1 MSLQQI
7 PIFGYDKGGL
17 NTYRKP
23 FLLEDQ
29 QWQTLEN
36 FYPYRDR
43 MKQRQGLELLGR
55 LQRIF
60 TSYSLGPSLASPWS
74 FNLLSISGYIIAA
87 TKANPGVITTSYPH
101 NLMTGDTVA
110 INQVNGMTQLNGN
123 LYTITVLT
131 PTTFSIGVDTSGFST
146 YTSGGVFFSNRSLTG
161 LEPNAQLTPGSFSIT
176 IGAVT
181 LTDQGNGILTSITP
195 GNSGTINY
203 ITGAVTIIYTPAT
216 GSATTFD
223 LNYYPTLPVMGIPL
237 LEQPGINVYLT
248 LWFDTKYAYN
258 WNGSSFQEFIPGTIW
273 GGTDSDFFWG
283 TNYRGVNP
291 QDRLFFVTNFVN
303 DAADPIRYTNGST
316 WTTFA
321 PVLSAN
327 AFDSQNIGSI
337 AGNGSTFTGTLPNA
351 PIQPGSVEITVAGIT
366 FTDPTGSGTLTGNPN
381 TNSGTIN
388 YATGAI
394 VLNFSPTINFSGT
407 ITGITNANPGQVTSA
422 AHHLTTGAQVTIN
435 GVGGMIQVN
444 GQTYTITNTGANTFT
459 IGVDTTAFGVY
470 TSGGEWTLTTLSQT
484 VMATYETGTDF
495 LFQARILIPYFGR
508 LLALNVWEGATV
520 GSAVNIFNRCRFS
533 QLGSPVQSDAWR
545 SDIFGKGG
553 FLDAPTNEMIIGATF
568 LNNTLIV
575 FFEKTTWQLRYV
587 GEYGLP
593 FIWERIASDLG
604 SDSTFSSILFN
615 NFILAI
621 GDKAIINADSN
632 TVQRIDIDI
641 PDQIF
646 KFQDINNGVERV
658 GGIRD
663 YQRELVFWNYPEV
676 GDSALNATSQVYP
689 NRVLVYNY
697 RNQKWAIFRE
707 SITAFGTFQN
717 SSAVLWNS
725 QVVRWED
732 QDVLWDDPDSKQGFP
747 SIVSGNQQGYVH
759 LYGYNTPDDASLSIT
774 AISATNYGTPAQQVT
789 LTIPNHNLELNEIIY
804 LTGIEFIN
812 GTTPVATSLN
822 NSIFEVANIVDANNI
837 IIFQWDFL
845 TQGYAQDFT
854 FTPDPSANTY
864 IGGGQA
870 ALYPI
875 PNLQTKDFNIYQTKG
890 LQTKMAY
897 VDFLM
902 STVERPPI
910 GPIIGATKANPCV
923 ITSNAHGLFS
933 GQMITIAGVNGMTQL
948 NVGQFYKVLVIDANT
963 FSINVNSTN
972 YVAYTS
978 GGQWQLLAAGMSV
991 QVFLN
996 ASPSIFG
1003 NLLIGNKETQAYN
1016 QLPFYGPASDY
1027 VWQRFFSRCVG
1038 QYFNLKLTWDDNL
1051 KNTYWNHQQQIEL
1064 HGILISCRPGGKL
1077 VF

>member
-29 QWQTLEN
+29 QWQRLEN
-36 FYPYRDR
+36 YYPFRDR

-60 TSYSLGPSLASPWS
+60 NDYTLGPSLASPWS
-74 FNLLSISGYIIAA
+74 FNLLSISGYIIGA
-87 TKANPGVITTSYPH
+87 TQANPGVITTSYPH

-110 INQVNGMTQLNGN
+110 INQVLGMTQLNGN
-123 LYTITVLT
+123 RYTITVLS
-131 PTTFSIGVDTSGFST
+131 PTTFQIGVDTTGFSA

-161 LEPNAQLTPGSFSIT
+161 LEPNAQLAPGTFSIT
-176 IGAVT
+176 IGGIT
-181 LTDQGNGILTSITP
+181 LTDQGDGLITSLTP

-203 ITGAVTIIYTPAT
+203 ITGAVTITYTAGT
-216 GSATTFD
+216 SSATTFN
-223 LNYYPTLPVMGIPL
+223 LNYFPTLPVMGIPL
-237 LEQPGINVYLT
+237 LEQPGINTYLT

-258 WNGSSFQEFIPGTIW
+258 WNGTEFQEFIPGTIW

-303 DAADPIRYTNGST
+303 DAQDPIRYTNGST
-316 WTTFA
+316 WTNFT
-321 PVLSAN
+321 PVISG
-327 AFDSQNIGSI
+327 DQVETQNIGSI
-337 AGNGSTFTGTLPNA
+337 AGNGAFFSGTLPNA
-351 PIQPGSVEITVAGIT
+351 PVLPGSVMITVAGIT
-366 FTDPTGSGTLTGNPN
+366 FSDPTGSGTLTGVPN

-388 YATGAI
+388 YTTGA
-394 VLNFSPTINFSGT
+394 VTLTFNPVINFSGT

-422 AHHLTTGAQVTIN
+422 NHHLTTGAQVTID
-435 GVGGMIQVN
+435 GVQGMTQVN

-459 IGVDTTAFGVY
+459 IGVDTTGFGTY
-470 TSGGEWTLTTLSQT
+470 TSGGTWVLTTNSQT
-484 VMATYETGTDF
+484 VTATYETGTNF

-508 LLALNVWEGATV
+508 LLALNVWEGPNL
-520 GSAVNIFNRCRFS
+520 GSSVNIFNRCRFS
-533 QLGSPVQSDAWR
+533 QLGSPIQSDAWR
-545 SDIFGKGG
+545 ADIFGKGG
-553 FLDAPTNEMIIGATF
+553 YLDAPTNEMIISATF

-621 GDKAIINADSN
+621 GDKAIISADSN
-632 TVQRIDIDI
+632 SVQRIDLDI

-646 KFQDINNGVERV
+646 KFQDANNGVERV

-663 YQRELVFWNYPEV
+663 YQRELVFWNYPEF
-676 GDSALNATSQVYP
+676 GDSSLSATSQIYP

-707 SITAFGTFQN
+707 SITAFGTWQN
-717 SSAVLWNS
+717 SGAVLWNS
-725 QVVRWED
+725 QSVFWQD
-732 QDVLWDDPDSKQGFP
+732 QNILWQDPDSKQGFP
-747 SIVSGNQQGYVH
+747 SIVSGNMQGYVH
-759 LYGYNTPDDASLSIT
+759 LYGYNTPDDPSLSIS
-774 AISATNYGTPAQQVT
+774 AISATNYGTPSQQVT
-789 LTIPNHNLELNEIIY
+789 LTIPNHNLEINDIIY
-804 LTGIEFIN
+804 LTDIQFIN

-822 NSIFEVANIVDANNI
+822 QSIFEVGVVVDANNVI
-837 IIFQWDFL
+837 IYQWNFL
-845 TQGYAQDFT
+845 QQEYVADFT
-854 FTPDPSANTY
+854 FTPNPSTNTY

-870 ALYPI
+870 SLFPV
-875 PNLQTKDFNIYQTKG
+875 PNLQTKDFNVYQTKG
-890 LQTKMAY
+890 LQTKLSY
-897 VDFLM
+897 IDFLM
-902 STVERPPI
+902 STVEAPPTGAI
-910 GPIIGATKANPCV
+910 TGATQANPCV
-923 ITSNAHGLFS
+923 ITSAAHGLFS
-933 GQMITIAGVNGMTQL
+933 GQMITISGVAGMTQL

-963 FSINVNSTN
+963 FSININSTN
-972 YVAYTS
+972 YNAYTS
-978 GGQWQLLAAGMSV
+978 GGTWQLVVAGTSV
-991 QVFLN
+991 QLYLN
-996 ASPSIFG
+996 SSPSISG
-1003 NLLIGNKETQAYN
+1003 NILVGNKETQSYA
-1016 QLPFYGPASDY
+1016 QAPFYGPASDY
-1027 VWQRFFSRCVG
+1027 VWQRFYSTTAG
-1038 QYFNLKLTWDDNL
+1038 QYFNILLTFDDNL
-1051 KNTYWNHQQQIEL
+1051 KNTFWNHQQQLEL
-1064 HGILISCRPGGKL
+1064 YGILLHCRPGGKI